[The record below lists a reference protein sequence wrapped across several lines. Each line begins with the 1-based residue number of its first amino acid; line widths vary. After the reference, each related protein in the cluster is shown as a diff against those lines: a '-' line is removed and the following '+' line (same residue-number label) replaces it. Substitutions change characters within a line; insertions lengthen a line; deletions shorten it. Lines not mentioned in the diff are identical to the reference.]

1 MNDILD
7 LEARYDSGVDPTRDL
22 ALVRGEGAIVYD
34 TAGRRYIDCIAGIG
48 AANVGHAH
56 PRVVAAIRKQA
67 GRLMV
72 CPGIFSNDVR
82 AELLQRLVKVAPGG
96 MARAFLCNSGA
107 EAVEAAIKLAR
118 LHTGRHEIVAA
129 MRGFHGRTMGA
140 LSATWEKDYRT
151 PFEPLVPGFSHVPY
165 NDTDVLAAAITERTA
180 AVLLEVV
187 QGEGGVRPGS
197 REFLQGAQAA
207 CQVQGA
213 LLIIDEVQSGYGRT
227 GRLFACE
234 HHDLRP
240 DLLCVA
246 KSMAGGLPMGGVLIG
261 EALGE
266 IPRKVHGSTMGGNPL
281 ACAGALA
288 TLDVLQEQDL
298 VGRAARLGRH
308 ALERFSAIAS
318 PVVREARGLG
328 LFLGLELRIKSAPVV
343 RRLQDE
349 GILVLQAGPTVIRML
364 PPLVI
369 EEADLEHVLTAVEAA
384 VAGDG
389 TAASAP

>member
-1 MNDILD
+1 V
-7 LEARYDSGVDPTRDL
+7 EL
-22 ALVRGEGAIVYD
+22 A
-34 TAGRRYIDCIAGIG
+34 
-48 AANVGHAH
+48 
-56 PRVVAAIRKQA
+56 PRSLSRV
-67 GRLMV
+67 
-72 CPGIFSNDVR
+72 F
-82 AELLQRLVKVAPGG
+82 
-96 MARAFLCNSGA
+96 FCNSGT
-107 EAVEAAIKLAR
+107 ESVEAALKLGR
-118 LHTGRHEIVAA
+118 LSTGRGAVVSFK
-129 MRGFHGRTMGA
+129 RSFHGRTFGA
-140 LSATWEKDYRT
+140 MSASFQPKHHQMFAPVLEGVR
-151 PFEPLVPGFSHVPY
+151 FAPY
-165 NDTDVLAAAITERTA
+165 NAVDPLERDLTGDVGC
-180 AVLLEVV
+180 VLLELV
-187 QGEGGVRPGS
+187 QGEGGVHPADPRFVKTVARLCAERGI
-197 REFLQGAQAA
+197 
-207 CQVQGA
+207 
-213 LLIIDEVQSGYGRT
+213 LLVVDEVQTGFGRT